1 MNFVQLKRYDGVMV
15 LVNLNLVTAVA
26 PHPEGGSILCFDEE
40 EYIRVTASMDELAE
54 QIFTRQ
60 KR

>member
-1 MNFVQLKRYDGVMV
+1 MNFVQLKRSDGVMV
-15 LVNLNLVTAVA
+15 LVNLSLVSVVTS
-26 PHPEGGSILCFDEE
+26 HPEGGSVLCFAED
-40 EYIRVTASMDELAE
+40 EYIRVTASMNELTE